1 MNKKL
6 IAMAVAASMAAP
18 LAAQAEVT
26 LYGQLQIELQ
36 NIDIKNSDA
45 TDGIIVNPG
54 SYVGQAPDPGGNT
67 AIADNKRGRLGVK
80 GAEDLGD
87 GLKAIYKFE
96 WQVNTA
102 TADVDDGDRESY
114 VGLTGN
120 WGTFLAGALKSPYK
134 YTGGVTYDP
143 LVTTA
148 GEARRYGGMT
158 TGVFGHN
165 GFFQNTIAYATPKVG
180 GFSAAIGYVPDNTD
194 GANGSNAWDIK
205 FNHKNFEVFF
215 AQSNYLDSTTD
226 NSNFTANKVGGK
238 ITFAKM
244 WTILAQYEM
253 TTDEQGPG
261 AGDDKGNLGFLGLQ
275 VKLGKNMLVA
285 QGGSGKVDFDA
296 STTDQTNTYYAL
308 GWIYKFT
315 KKTRVF
321 LTYRDSSTDDAN
333 GVSGNKN
340 DSSAASAGLRIAF

>member
-6 IAMAVAASMAAP
+6 IAMAVAAGLAAP
-18 LAAQAEVT
+18 LAAHAEATV
-26 LYGQLQIELQ
+26 YGQLQIELQ
-36 NIDIKNSDA
+36 NIDVKNSAD
-45 TDGIIVNPG
+45 TDGIVVEPG
-54 SYVGQAPDPGGNT
+54 SYVGQVTQPGGNT

-80 GAEDLGD
+80 GSEDLGD

-102 TADVDDGDRESY
+102 NANVDDGDRESY
-114 VGLTGN
+114 VGLSGN
-120 WGTFLAGALKSPYK
+120 WGTFMAGALKSPYK

-158 TGVFGHN
+158 TGTFGHN
-165 GFFQNTIAYATPKVG
+165 GFFTNAVGYMTPKIG
-180 GFSAAIGYVPDNTD
+180 GFSAWVGYVPDNTD
-194 GANGSNAWDIK
+194 GANGSNSWDIK
-205 FNHKNFEVFF
+205 YGAKNWEVFI
-215 AQSNYLDSTTD
+215 AQANYLDSTTD
-226 NSNFTANKVGGK
+226 NSNFTANKAGGK
-238 ITFAKM
+238 VTFGM
-244 WTILAQYEM
+244 FTILGQYEM
-253 TTDEQGPG
+253 TTDQTGPG
-261 AGDDKGNLGFLGLQ
+261 GGDDKGTLGFLGLQ
-275 VKLGKNMLVA
+275 AKLGKNMLVA

-315 KKTRVF
+315 KQTRAFV
-321 LTYRDSSTDDAN
+321 TYRSTDVSDAD

-340 DSSAASAGLRIAF
+340 ESTAASAGMRIDF